1 MRQKKYY
8 SDTEITPNLYTFGK
22 EYQTESGVEYKGL
35 YHKYIT
41 GEVYTQPM
49 WNAQLSK
56 KLVIYKPV
64 TELVSKYNTL
74 NEQKLNSKTPTTVLR
89 NPTTQERKDGFMLR
103 YFLKKINDATIFEID
118 QAQSKEYQQKIIDNN
133 LYLYTTIRWYI
144 TGQIEDIQN
153 GSVLVEGIITKN
165 KKQLIQAERVIP
177 GMIKQYT
184 DLIQY
189 YTDIS
194 YVVPKDING

>member
-165 KKQLIQAERVIP
+165 KKQLMQAERVIP
-177 GMIKQYT
+177 GMIRKYT

-194 YVVPKDING
+194 YVVPKDINE

>member
-8 SDTEITPNLYTFGK
+8 SNNEITPNLYTFGN
-22 EYQTESGVEYKGL
+22 EFQTELGVEYKGL

-41 GEVYTQPM
+41 GEVYTQST

-56 KLVIYKPV
+56 KLEVYKPV

-74 NEQKLNSKTPTTVLR
+74 NEQKLIFKTPTSVSR
-89 NPTTQERKDGFMLR
+89 SPINQERTDGYMSR
-103 YFLKKINDATIFEID
+103 YFLKKINDNIIFEID
-118 QAQSKEYQQKIIDNN
+118 QLQSTDYLQKKIDNN

-144 TGQIEDIQN
+144 TGQIEDVRN
-153 GSVLVEGIITKN
+153 GVVLSEGVITKN

-177 GMIKQYT
+177 GMIRQYT

-189 YTDIS
+189 YTDVS
-194 YVVPKDING
+194 YVVPKDINE